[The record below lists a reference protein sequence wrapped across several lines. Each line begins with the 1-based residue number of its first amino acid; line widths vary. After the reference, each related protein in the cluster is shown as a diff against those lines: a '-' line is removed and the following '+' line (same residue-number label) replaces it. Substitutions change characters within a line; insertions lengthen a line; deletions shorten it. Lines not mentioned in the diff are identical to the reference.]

1 MNRIYEGMS
10 IREISEFL
18 FVEDEAEQA
27 DLIFVF
33 GSGRPERAE
42 KAVELYRAGLAKQ
55 IWVAGGDKTDSG
67 ISEAENLKRV
77 MTKSGVPA
85 EDIHTET
92 KSTTTLEHVLYSIPL
107 LDKTYGWNN
116 LKKVALVSSPHHMRR
131 VKRVFAN
138 HCPAETKILC
148 LPDDRPEIRANN
160 WWISDKGRRIVL
172 RELEKVRDFALKGE
186 Y

>member
-18 FVEDEAEQA
+18 FVHDEAEPA

-33 GSGRPERAE
+33 GSSRPERGA
-42 KAVELYRAGLAKQ
+42 KAAELYRKGLASQ
-55 IWVAGGDKTDSG
+55 IWIAGGDKTDSG
-67 ISEAENLKRV
+67 VSEAESLKQL
-77 MTKSGVPA
+77 MIQGGIPA
-85 EDIHTET
+85 EAVHIET
-92 KSTTTLEHVLYSIPL
+92 KSTTTLDHVLYSVPL
-107 LDKTYGWNN
+107 LDKTFGWKN
-116 LKKVALVSSPHHMRR
+116 LKKVILVSSPHHMRR

-138 HCPAETKILC
+138 HCPAETRIIC
-148 LPDDRPEIRANN
+148 QPDDRPEIRADN
-160 WWISDKGRRIVL
+160 WWVSDEGRRTVL